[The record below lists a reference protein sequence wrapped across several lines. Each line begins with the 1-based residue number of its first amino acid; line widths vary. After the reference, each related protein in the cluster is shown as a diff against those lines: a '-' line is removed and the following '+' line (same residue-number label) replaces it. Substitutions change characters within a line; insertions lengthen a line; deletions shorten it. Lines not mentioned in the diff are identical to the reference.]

1 MITNKEPL
9 VSIIMNCYNG
19 EKYVYEAIN
28 SVLSQTYINWELI
41 FWDNLSTDKSK
52 DVFFS
57 FNDIRLKYKLSDKH
71 TNLSEAR
78 IRAIKESRGELI
90 AFLDVDDFWKNKK
103 IEKQVSLFE
112 DKDIIFSCTSCNV
125 IYENSNKKLQIEPPR
140 SFTGLVFNELFEN
153 YFVVLSSLVVRRN
166 AYDAIG
172 GFSNKYHII
181 GDFDLVTKLALNGR
195 CAVEYDYL
203 TYNRKHSNNESDT
216 KGSIHSQE
224 LLEWEMCNSE
234 LINKANPSSRD
245 KLIKN
250 IEFCCIIN
258 DIKNKNVNIK
268 TIRMCMQ
275 QKPLNILKAVYKY
288 IKCYRLR

>member
-1 MITNKEPL
+1 MLKNSEPL
-9 VSIIMNCYNG
+9 VSVIMNCYNG
-19 EKYVYEAIN
+19 EKYLYEAIS
-28 SVLSQTYINWELI
+28 SVINQTYYNWELI
-41 FWDNLSTDKSK
+41 FWDNVSNDKSK
-52 DVFFS
+52 DIFFS
-57 FNDIRLKYKLSDKH
+57 FQDQRLKYKLSDRH

-78 IRAIKESRGELI
+78 LRAINESQGGLI

-103 IEKQVSLFE
+103 LEKQVSMFE
-112 DKDIIFSCTSCNV
+112 DKDILFSCTSCNV

-140 SFTGLVFNELFEN
+140 SFTGHVFNELLEN

-181 GDFDLVTKLALNGR
+181 GDFDLVTKLALYGR

-216 KGSIHSQE
+216 KSSLHSQE
-224 LLEWEMCNSE
+224 LLEWEMSNSE

-268 TIRMCMQ
+268 TIRMCMK
-275 QKPLNILKAVYKY
+275 QKPLNILKAVFKY
-288 IKCYRLR
+288 IKYYRLK